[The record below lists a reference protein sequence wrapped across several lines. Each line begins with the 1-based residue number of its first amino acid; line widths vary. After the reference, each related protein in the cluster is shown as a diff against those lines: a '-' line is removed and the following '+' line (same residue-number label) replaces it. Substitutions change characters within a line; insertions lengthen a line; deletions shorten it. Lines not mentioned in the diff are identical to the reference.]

1 MADYRPCLHQAVNLH
16 AGRLVSSYSS
26 FLDCCSVNEEG
37 NLCGMSVDNF
47 LLKLQVFAI
56 IHSSRSLLTLAAD
69 CAVNATLH
77 DTERLCSLL
86 TESKKKLRQRIA
98 ELKSA
103 DIGSETS
110 DSGSGGLAAGDTQRQ
125 RREHMRSTDDETE
138 KTTGYGDTDET
149 GSVEESRAAAACP
162 SFKSGKESQIFA
174 FDDLLGSF
182 FHQRG
187 QNDSPAKQSLN
198 MTHIGK
204 VAVPEE
210 QRLEVDL
217 K

>member
-1 MADYRPCLHQAVNLH
+1 MADYRPCLHQAINLH

-86 TESKKKLRQRIA
+86 TESKRKLRHRIA

-110 DSGSGGLAAGDTQRQ
+110 DSASGLSGGDTQQQ
-125 RREHMRSTDDETE
+125 RRDRMRSTEDETE
-138 KTTGYGDTDET
+138 KTIGYGDTDET
-149 GSVEESRAAAACP
+149 VSFEEPRAAAACP
-162 SFKSGKESQIFA
+162 FFKSGEEPQIFA

-198 MTHIGK
+198 MTHVGK
-204 VAVPEE
+204 VAVSEE